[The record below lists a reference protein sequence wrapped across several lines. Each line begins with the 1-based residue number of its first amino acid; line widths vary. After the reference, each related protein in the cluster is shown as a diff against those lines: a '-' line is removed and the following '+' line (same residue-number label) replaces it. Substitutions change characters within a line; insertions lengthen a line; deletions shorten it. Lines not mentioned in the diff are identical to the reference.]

1 MGVNNRFCLDPHSN
15 LRTKSMYKYCFM
27 LLLTAVTANPILP
40 LKIHS
45 ASSGFDVKKAVVKL
59 SPAENTGKPPVYG
72 QLILIETSEGVYIN
86 GKIIGLEK
94 GLHGFH
100 VHTVGDIGN
109 NCLNAGSHFNP
120 FEVRMYIVPKSYR
133 FI

>member
-1 MGVNNRFCLDPHSN
+1 
-15 LRTKSMYKYCFM
+15 MYF
-27 LLLTAVTANPILP
+27 
-40 LKIHS
+40 S
-45 ASSGFDVKKAVVKL
+45 
-59 SPAENTGKPPVYG
+59 ENTGKPPVYG
-72 QLILIETSEGVYIN
+72 HLILIETSEGVYIN

>member
-1 MGVNNRFCLDPHSN
+1 
-15 LRTKSMYKYCFM
+15 MYF
-27 LLLTAVTANPILP
+27 
-40 LKIHS
+40 S
-45 ASSGFDVKKAVVKL
+45 
-59 SPAENTGKPPVYG
+59 ENTGKPPVYG
-72 QLILIETSEGVYIN
+72 HLILIETSEGVYIN

-120 FEVRMYIVPKSYR
+120 FEVRMYIPKSYR